1 MEVSCDDESDRCMH
15 LVGELA
21 EWKPA
26 AWRRKI
32 LRSKKLTKLLL
43 PRQTYA
49 LVPMAEYCRSHGV
62 ACDVWLP
69 AQALPSNMPTV
80 VVGEQAVLRSAR
92 PEDVVHPPVIHR
104 VLDDVLIRSR
114 SNLLQVDG
122 TLVHDDMVRVASD
135 RLPEEY
141 HRGVVVMPHV
151 PAIQKARTSVR
162 VHPLEEALSLLDATA
177 TNYSHWLTEILP
189 KAALWCH
196 HASEQRAP
204 LLVDSGLH
212 PNIMRSLELMLPDD
226 APVIQVP
233 RGQEVCVRRL
243 HHVSSPGHIP
253 FEPRSGS
260 PRSHGTF
267 STPALD
273 ISVQRIKRRLNL
285 LDTDAMRGV
294 IYVRRNAGLRNVQN
308 VDELDALAAQQGWT
322 TVSPERLSFDEQVR
336 VFHSARLV
344 IGATGAAMANLIFCR
359 PGARVAV
366 MMSKLAETPYF
377 YWHNMALCRD
387 VCVEYILCEPDCSGN
402 DGVHAN
408 FAAPIA
414 AMAQAYRH
422 ERVA

>member
-1 MEVSCDDESDRCMH
+1 MH
-15 LVGELA
+15 LIGELA

-49 LVPMAEYCRSHGV
+49 LVPMAEYRCSHRV
-62 ACDVWLP
+62 ACDVWVP
-69 AQALPSNMPTV
+69 AQVLSSDMPPV
-80 VVGEQAVLRSAR
+80 VVGEQDVLRSAR
-92 PEDVVHPPVIHR
+92 PDDVGHPPVTHM
-104 VLDDVLIRSR
+104 VLHDVRIRSR
-114 SNLLQVDG
+114 SNLLQLDG
-122 TLVHDDMVRVASD
+122 TLVHDDMVRVVSD

-141 HRGVVVMPHV
+141 HRGIVVMPHV
-151 PAIQKARTSVR
+151 PAMQKARTLVG
-162 VHPLEEALSLLDATA
+162 VHPIEEALSLLDATA

-196 HASEQRAP
+196 HASEQRAS

-212 PNIMRSLELMLPDD
+212 ANIMRSLELVLPDD
-226 APVIQVP
+226 APVIKVP
-233 RGQEVCVRRL
+233 QGQEVCVRRL

-253 FEPRSGS
+253 FEPRRGA

-267 STPALD
+267 SAPALD
-273 ISVQRIKRRLNL
+273 LVVQRIKRRLNL
-285 LDTDAMRGV
+285 LDSDDMADV

-308 VDELDALAAQQGWT
+308 VDELDALAAQLGWT

-377 YWHNMALCRD
+377 YWHNMALCRG
-387 VCVEYILCEPDCSGN
+387 VGVEYILCEPDCSGN

-414 AMAQAYRH
+414 AMAKAFRH
-422 ERVA
+422 ECVA